1 MVRINPVK
9 VRIANR
15 GLNKDYMIING
26 DQIDDM
32 YGTLKIDEVRPYK
45 ILLMKE

>member
-1 MVRINPVK
+1 MI

-26 DQIDDM
+26 DKIDDM
-32 YGTLKIDEVRPYK
+32 FGTAKTDEVRPYK
-45 ILLMKE
+45 ILLIKE